1 MAERGPNTRPK
12 LEIVEIIG
20 RLEALTG
27 SATRLPLTKRAVIN
41 PKEVLELVAQLRN
54 ALPSDINEALQ
65 VIRYRDTIINQAQT
79 ESTRT
84 RNKAEEE
91 SMVKVSESQI
101 VKDAQV
107 KAKQIIAEANEQK
120 KQVIR
125 GAEKEAQDKLSG
137 ADNYAL
143 EVLTRLEEEMDTL
156 LQTTR
161 RGIKSLR
168 EGKVLEG

>member
-1 MAERGPNTRPK
+1 MAERGANTRPK

-20 RLEALTG
+20 RLEGLTG
-27 SATRLPLTKRAVIN
+27 SATKLPLTKRAVIN
-41 PKEVLELVAQLRN
+41 PKEVQELVTQLRN

-65 VIRYRDTIINQAQT
+65 VIRYRDTMIHQAQ
-79 ESTRT
+79 SDATRM

-120 KQVIR
+120 KQVLR
-125 GAEKEAQDKLSG
+125 NAEKEAEEKLSG
-137 ADNYAL
+137 ADSYAL
-143 EVLTRLEEEMDTL
+143 EVLTRLEEEMSTL

-161 RGIKSLR
+161 RGIESLR
-168 EGKVLEG
+168 EGKVLDG

>member
-20 RLEALTG
+20 RLEALTS
-27 SATRLPLTKRAVIN
+27 SATKLPLTRRAVIN
-41 PKEVLELVAQLRN
+41 PKEVQELVTQLRN
-54 ALPSDINEALQ
+54 ALPSDINEAMQ

-79 ESTRT
+79 DATRM

-91 SMVKVSESQI
+91 SMVKVSESHI

-107 KAKQIIAEANEQK
+107 KAKQIIAEVNEQQE
-120 KQVIR
+120 QVMR
-125 GAEKEAQDKLSG
+125 DAENAAENKLSG

-143 EVLTRLEEEMDTL
+143 EVLTRLDEEMNAL

-161 RGIKSLR
+161 RGIESLR
-168 EGKVLEG
+168 EGKVLED